1 MNPAG
6 MMKFMGAINTFKNNH
21 PKFATFIGLVVKG
34 GLPEDTIIEI
44 TIKRPDEEAITANMK
59 VLQSDLELLESLKD
73 MKP

>member
-6 MMKFMGAINTFKNNH
+6 MMKLMGAINSFKNNH

-44 TIKRPDEEAITANMK
+44 TITRPGEESITANMK
-59 VLQSDLELLESLKD
+59 VLQSDLELLETLKD